1 MNRWIYNHHDLK
13 PVQLLMI
20 KTTEHLSLIVKN
32 TIYWVEFSQFYYILS
47 QMCVEGLYNL
57 CSVHHRLFLDVQEN
71 IYREE
76 IQIHSRHP
84 TFRLNFRIYCE
95 NFFLYYF

>member
-1 MNRWIYNHHDLK
+1 
-13 PVQLLMI
+13 
-20 KTTEHLSLIVKN
+20 
-32 TIYWVEFSQFYYILS
+32 
-47 QMCVEGLYNL
+47 MCVEGLYNL

-84 TFRLNFRIYCE
+84 TFCLNFWIYCE
-95 NFFLYYF
+95 IFFLYYF